1 MMFLLR
7 LVWLKQG
14 QDTAIQT
21 WAKEFDILSWWVGN
35 GPTVSRA
42 ISDGLL
48 IHIQHSVRW
57 YDLLI
62 RRGRTMNRK
71 LLLEGLGFV
80 SGQACRLSK
89 VMPLLLLFLIPPPI
103 QAQQGTLAGLKIPM
117 ENITFVG
124 NKSFA
129 SDDLKAIF
137 RSAGTVTARL
147 PPQFM
152 DTYNNDRIV
161 HASNMLLVFYRNR
174 GFLKAVVHPVEF
186 DLGPSG
192 TGTMTLVL
200 KITENNAYQLGT
212 VKVTGATVLRDTVVA
227 SMLSLQPKAM
237 ANLAKINAGILA
249 VREAYLA
256 LGYLDVQIKT
266 SLDAP
271 EGKRVADLRV
281 DIVEGNPYHLGR
293 IELAGK
299 SPIDV
304 KLLHELLPL
313 QPGDLFGQKVF
324 EACLNTLNELGT
336 TPLLTANDVS
346 FAYDKPKALVDVT
359 IHLEGKK

>member
-1 MMFLLR
+1 MHHKLFYEGRESIRWRTRVALLWICMFPSSTL
-7 LVWLKQG
+7 
-14 QDTAIQT
+14 
-21 WAKEFDILSWWVGN
+21 
-35 GPTVSRA
+35 
-42 ISDGLL
+42 
-48 IHIQHSVRW
+48 
-57 YDLLI
+57 
-62 RRGRTMNRK
+62 
-71 LLLEGLGFV
+71 
-80 SGQACRLSK
+80 
-89 VMPLLLLFLIPPPI
+89 
-103 QAQQGTLAGLKIPM
+103 AQQGPLAGLKIPK
-117 ENITFVG
+117 ENITFLG

-129 SDDLKAIF
+129 SEDLKAIF
-137 RSAGTVTARL
+137 CSAGTVTARL
-147 PPQFM
+147 SPQFM

-161 HASNMLLVFYRNR
+161 HASNMLLAFYRNR
-174 GFLKAVVHPVEF
+174 GFVKAAIQPPDF
-186 DLGPSG
+186 DLGP
-192 TGTMTLVL
+192 TGSATIKLVL
-200 KITENNAYQLGT
+200 KITENNPYQLGT

-266 SLDAP
+266 ALDAP

-281 DIVEGNPYHLGR
+281 DIVEGEPYHVGR

-304 KLLHELLPL
+304 SLLHQLLPL
-313 QPGDLFGQKVF
+313 QPGDLFGKKAF
-324 EACLNTLNELGT
+324 ESCLDTLNELGT